1 MRRDSDPASAQA
13 EDGSPG
19 RATDPATHLKDD
31 FPKIWMHSWENREGV
46 RPALDYRGN
55 RERGDPSLLSRHH
68 WAITER
74 ADQR

>member
-1 MRRDSDPASAQA
+1 VRKQKTDRQDAQLIL
-13 EDGSPG
+13 
-19 RATDPATHLKDD
+19 RLMLKDD
-31 FPKIWMHSWENREGV
+31 FPKIWMHNWENREGV